1 MKNAQIIEN
10 NYNDIFMEIYDN
22 TSDYE
27 CLQIGTRILEIAK
40 NRLDGDLNNIAIKT
54 EYNKLEN
61 IIDEL
66 QNIIDTYIMK
76 S

>member
-61 IIDEL
+61 IINEL
-66 QNIIDTYIMK
+66 QCIIDTYI
-76 S
+76 

>member
-10 NYNDIFMEIYDN
+10 NYNNIFMEIHDN
-22 TSDYE
+22 ISDYE

-40 NRLDGDLNNIAIKT
+40 DRLDSDLNNVAIKT

-66 QNIIDTYIMK
+66 QCIIDTYI
-76 S
+76 